1 MVRPSCH
8 GVSSWGPTARLSARS
23 LRPPTPGVPLLAFA
37 LMGPEDL
44 PSLLAGSAEVV
55 PAEELER
62 KLTLGRP
69 LRVKLGLDP
78 TAPIVTLGWAVVL
91 HKLRQFQDAGHTA
104 VLIVGDFTAQVGD
117 PSGKTETRPRLSE
130 EEVRG
135 YAERLLDQFWRI
147 LDPERT
153 EVRYNAEWLEPMSME
168 EILRLSASTTVAR
181 MLERDDFA
189 KRYAEGK
196 PISIMEFLYPLLQGM
211 DSVAVEA
218 DVELGGRD
226 QTFNLLVGRD
236 LQREFDQEPQVA
248 LTTPLL
254 VGTDGVQKM
263 SQSLGN
269 YIGITDPPD
278 EMFGKLVRVP
288 DELIATYR
296 LLALDFFRDPTEAER
311 VEKGLE
317 DGSLDP
323 WEREATTRARGRRP
337 VPRAGGRGG
346 RRGAVRARPPRARA
360 PRRDPEQGYPS
371 RPGGGGPRLPAR
383 SSWPSSASPTPTS
396 RGAQRHR
403 AGRRTSRRASPDQEP
418 SCPSNGSAAP
428 CSRLVVAG
436 SCAWVRR
443 SEGAGVKPAPS
454 PTSLQVG
461 LPTPRPSGSTRTRP
475 GRSAPTPARRRRAR
489 TGSSRT
495 RGTGSRAVVVPC
507 RTTGGRRRQTASR
520 SGRATARRRT
530 GRSVLRPGSV
540 PDRAIDAPVGIAEK
554 YVMFDGRYRKSCAGI
569 ATGQRTRRTTVVVPP
584 RDPATR
590 GRAALRDRVS
600 PGPAPS

>member
-1 MVRPSCH
+1 
-8 GVSSWGPTARLSARS
+8 
-23 LRPPTPGVPLLAFA
+23 
-37 LMGPEDL
+37 MGPEDL

-78 TAPIVTLGWAVVL
+78 TAPVVTLGWAVVL

-117 PSGKTETRPRLSE
+117 PSGKTETRPRLSQ

-135 YAERLLDQFWRI
+135 YAEHLLDQFWRI

-278 EMFGKLVRVP
+278 EMFGKLARVP
-288 DELIATYR
+288 DELIPTYR

-317 DGSLDP
+317 DRSLEAWDEKRRLAREVVDLYHGQGSGAGAEERFERVHR
-323 WEREATTRARGRRP
+323 ERELPEEVPNLAIPPDLVIDGRVYLPKLLAVLGLADSNSHARRLIEQGGVRLDGQPVDGDTLELPANELKGR
-337 VPRAGGRGG
+337 VLQVG
-346 RRGAVRARPPRARA
+346 RRGFARL
-360 PRRDPEQGYPS
+360 G
-371 RPGGGGPRLPAR
+371 
-383 SSWPSSASPTPTS
+383 
-396 RGAQRHR
+396 
-403 AGRRTSRRASPDQEP
+403 
-418 SCPSNGSAAP
+418 
-428 CSRLVVAG
+428 
-436 SCAWVRR
+436 
-443 SEGAGVKPAPS
+443 
-454 PTSLQVG
+454 
-461 LPTPRPSGSTRTRP
+461 
-475 GRSAPTPARRRRAR
+475 
-489 TGSSRT
+489 
-495 RGTGSRAVVVPC
+495 
-507 RTTGGRRRQTASR
+507 
-520 SGRATARRRT
+520 
-530 GRSVLRPGSV
+530 
-540 PDRAIDAPVGIAEK
+540 
-554 YVMFDGRYRKSCAGI
+554 
-569 ATGQRTRRTTVVVPP
+569 
-584 RDPATR
+584 
-590 GRAALRDRVS
+590 
-600 PGPAPS
+600 

>member
-1 MVRPSCH
+1 
-8 GVSSWGPTARLSARS
+8 
-23 LRPPTPGVPLLAFA
+23 
-37 LMGPEDL
+37 MGPEDL

-78 TAPIVTLGWAVVL
+78 TAPVVTLGWAVVL

-117 PSGKTETRPRLSE
+117 PSGKTETRPRLSQ

-278 EMFGKLVRVP
+278 VMFGKLARVP
-288 DELIATYR
+288 DELIPTYR

-311 VEKGLE
+311 VEQGLE
-317 DGSLDP
+317 DGSLEAWDEKRRFAREVVDLYHGQGSGAGAEERFERVHR
-323 WEREATTRARGRRP
+323 ERELPKEVPNLAIPPDLVMDGRVYLPKLLAVLGLADSNSHARRLIEQGGVRLDGQPVDGDALELPANELKGR
-337 VPRAGGRGG
+337 VLQVG
-346 RRGAVRARPPRARA
+346 RRGFARL
-360 PRRDPEQGYPS
+360 G
-371 RPGGGGPRLPAR
+371 
-383 SSWPSSASPTPTS
+383 
-396 RGAQRHR
+396 
-403 AGRRTSRRASPDQEP
+403 
-418 SCPSNGSAAP
+418 
-428 CSRLVVAG
+428 
-436 SCAWVRR
+436 
-443 SEGAGVKPAPS
+443 
-454 PTSLQVG
+454 
-461 LPTPRPSGSTRTRP
+461 
-475 GRSAPTPARRRRAR
+475 
-489 TGSSRT
+489 
-495 RGTGSRAVVVPC
+495 
-507 RTTGGRRRQTASR
+507 
-520 SGRATARRRT
+520 
-530 GRSVLRPGSV
+530 
-540 PDRAIDAPVGIAEK
+540 
-554 YVMFDGRYRKSCAGI
+554 
-569 ATGQRTRRTTVVVPP
+569 
-584 RDPATR
+584 
-590 GRAALRDRVS
+590 
-600 PGPAPS
+600 

>member
-1 MVRPSCH
+1 V
-8 GVSSWGPTARLSARS
+8 
-23 LRPPTPGVPLLAFA
+23 
-37 LMGPEDL
+37 GPEDL

-55 PAEELER
+55 PADELER
-62 KLTLGRP
+62 KLSLGRP

-78 TAPIVTLGWAVVL
+78 TAPVVTLGWAVVL

-135 YAERLLDQFWRI
+135 YAKRLLDQFWRI

-189 KRYAEGK
+189 KRYAVGK

-211 DSVAVEA
+211 DSVAVQA

-236 LQREFDQEPQVA
+236 LQREFEQEPQVA

-296 LLALDFFRDPTEAER
+296 LLALDFFRDPTEADR
-311 VEKGLE
+311 VEKGLK

-323 WEREATTRARGRRP
+323 WDEKRRLAREVVDLYHRQGSGAAAEERFDRVHREGGLPKEVPEAAIPPDLVVGGSVYLPKLLAVLGLADSNSHARRLIEQGGVRLDGEP
-337 VPRAGGRGG
+337 VKGDAIEVPVAELRGHVVQVG
-346 RRGAVRARPPRARA
+346 RRGFARL
-360 PRRDPEQGYPS
+360 G
-371 RPGGGGPRLPAR
+371 
-383 SSWPSSASPTPTS
+383 
-396 RGAQRHR
+396 
-403 AGRRTSRRASPDQEP
+403 
-418 SCPSNGSAAP
+418 
-428 CSRLVVAG
+428 
-436 SCAWVRR
+436 
-443 SEGAGVKPAPS
+443 
-454 PTSLQVG
+454 
-461 LPTPRPSGSTRTRP
+461 
-475 GRSAPTPARRRRAR
+475 
-489 TGSSRT
+489 
-495 RGTGSRAVVVPC
+495 
-507 RTTGGRRRQTASR
+507 
-520 SGRATARRRT
+520 
-530 GRSVLRPGSV
+530 
-540 PDRAIDAPVGIAEK
+540 
-554 YVMFDGRYRKSCAGI
+554 
-569 ATGQRTRRTTVVVPP
+569 
-584 RDPATR
+584 
-590 GRAALRDRVS
+590 
-600 PGPAPS
+600 

>member
-1 MVRPSCH
+1 
-8 GVSSWGPTARLSARS
+8 
-23 LRPPTPGVPLLAFA
+23 
-37 LMGPEDL
+37 MGPEDL

-78 TAPIVTLGWAVVL
+78 TAPVVTLGWAVVL

-117 PSGKTETRPRLSE
+117 PSGKTETRPRLSQ

-278 EMFGKLVRVP
+278 EMFGKLARVP
-288 DELIATYR
+288 DELIPTYR

-317 DGSLDP
+317 DGSLEAWDEKRRLAREVVDLYHGQGSGAGAEERFERVHR
-323 WEREATTRARGRRP
+323 ERELPEEVPNLAIPPDLVIDGRVYLPKLLAVLGLADSNSHARRLIEQGGVRLDGQPVDGEALELPANELKGR
-337 VPRAGGRGG
+337 VLQVG
-346 RRGAVRARPPRARA
+346 RRGFARL
-360 PRRDPEQGYPS
+360 G
-371 RPGGGGPRLPAR
+371 
-383 SSWPSSASPTPTS
+383 
-396 RGAQRHR
+396 
-403 AGRRTSRRASPDQEP
+403 
-418 SCPSNGSAAP
+418 
-428 CSRLVVAG
+428 
-436 SCAWVRR
+436 
-443 SEGAGVKPAPS
+443 
-454 PTSLQVG
+454 
-461 LPTPRPSGSTRTRP
+461 
-475 GRSAPTPARRRRAR
+475 
-489 TGSSRT
+489 
-495 RGTGSRAVVVPC
+495 
-507 RTTGGRRRQTASR
+507 
-520 SGRATARRRT
+520 
-530 GRSVLRPGSV
+530 
-540 PDRAIDAPVGIAEK
+540 
-554 YVMFDGRYRKSCAGI
+554 
-569 ATGQRTRRTTVVVPP
+569 
-584 RDPATR
+584 
-590 GRAALRDRVS
+590 
-600 PGPAPS
+600 